1 MTKVVVVHGEL
12 GESDNSKLVL
22 EVPGAEYIGIFNTSL
37 SKVKNNFAPLQKRP
51 QIVGSLVVQPNY
63 TSFKS
68 LSNYIQTD
76 IREQNEM
83 TTFVVAK
90 TAIVPNSTTN
100 AVAFISNYKSPP
112 LDGSTGTLLNSFYL
126 GVNSAGKLITI
137 SLQGNNATDAS
148 AVAAASGITNW
159 TANEYHLVAARLTNT
174 RVQHWDKTKNYSIYA
189 DLTKPRY
196 LAANKL
202 RIGSTYTD
210 FAGDVDIALL
220 IHYPRALSDSE
231 IDTVTAWIRNYMAGR
246 GITV

>member
-1 MTKVVVVHGEL
+1 MTKVVVVNGEL
-12 GESDNSKLVL
+12 GESDNSKLIL
-22 EVPGAEYIGIFNTSL
+22 EVPGAEYIGILNSSL
-37 SKVKNNFAPLQKRP
+37 VKVKNNFAPLKKRA
-51 QIVGSLVVQPNY
+51 QIIGSVGVQPNY

-90 TAIVPNSTTN
+90 TATVPDSTAS
-100 AVAFISNYKSPP
+100 AVSFIANYKSPP
-112 LDGSTGTLLNSFYL
+112 LDGSTGNLLNSFYF
-126 GVNSAGKLITI
+126 GINSAGKLMTI

-148 AVAAASGITNW
+148 PVAAASGIQTW

-210 FAGDVDIALL
+210 FTGDVDIALL